1 MLTIIRLSQQAGE
14 SLTMDERLLTKQFDA
29 GSRVWVKMWDGWPR
43 KPAEVVEVID
53 FTDKGG
59 ILRERRVVLLDE
71 PLEGERR
78 WNLELAS
85 LADSATNGPERNG

>member
-1 MLTIIRLSQQAGE
+1 M
-14 SLTMDERLLTKQFDA
+14 TKQCDV

-53 FTDKGG
+53 FTGKDG
-59 ILRERRVVLLDE
+59 ISHERRVVLLDE

-85 LADSATNGPERNG
+85 LSDCETNG